1 MLRDYSI
8 TSPSLDGILQHESIV
23 YEGIKRPTEII
34 RAFDRP
40 RSDRPAAGK
49 TDKPAGDKAASD
61 QIHDLCDPENRK
73 ILNNYWNDLYGLFMR
88 KLSQFITEA
97 EVKPDEEVR
106 LQAMLQELVKVK
118 GLLAVPAGEG
128 EKT

>member
-40 RSDRPAAGK
+40 RSDRPAADK
-49 TDKPAGDKAASD
+49 TDKPASD

-88 KLSQFITEA
+88 KLSQFITET

-106 LQAMLQELVKVK
+106 LQAILQELIKVK
-118 GLLAVPAGEG
+118 SLLAVPERE
-128 EKT
+128 EKEIC

>member
-40 RSDRPAAGK
+40 RIDRPANN
-49 TDKPAGDKAASD
+49 KPAGDKTDKAASD

-73 ILNNYWNDLYGLFMR
+73 ILNNYWNDL
-88 KLSQFITEA
+88 
-97 EVKPDEEVR
+97 
-106 LQAMLQELVKVK
+106 
-118 GLLAVPAGEG
+118 
-128 EKT
+128 

>member
-40 RSDRPAAGK
+40 RSDSPAAGK
-49 TDKPAGDKAASD
+49 TDKPASD
-61 QIHDLCDPENRK
+61 QMRDLCDPENRK
-73 ILNNYWNDLYGLFMR
+73 ILNDYWNDIYGLFMR

-97 EVKPDEEVR
+97 EIKPDEEVR
-106 LQAMLQELVKVK
+106 LQAILQELIKVK
-118 GLLAVPAGEG
+118 GLLAVPAESERE
-128 EKT
+128 EKEIC

>member
-8 TSPSLDGILQHESIV
+8 TSPSLDGILQHESII

-40 RSDRPAAGK
+40 ASDK
-49 TDKPAGDKAASD
+49 TTSD

-88 KLSQFITEA
+88 KLSQFITET

-106 LQAMLQELVKVK
+106 LQAMLQELIKVK
-118 GLLAVPAGEG
+118 GLLALPEGEG
-128 EKT
+128 KEA

>member
-8 TSPSLDGILQHESIV
+8 TSPSLDGILQHESII

-40 RSDRPAAGK
+40 RSDKPTG
-49 TDKPAGDKAASD
+49 DKPASD

-106 LQAMLQELVKVK
+106 LQAILQELIKVK
-118 GLLAVPAGEG
+118 GLLAVPERE
-128 EKT
+128 EKEIC